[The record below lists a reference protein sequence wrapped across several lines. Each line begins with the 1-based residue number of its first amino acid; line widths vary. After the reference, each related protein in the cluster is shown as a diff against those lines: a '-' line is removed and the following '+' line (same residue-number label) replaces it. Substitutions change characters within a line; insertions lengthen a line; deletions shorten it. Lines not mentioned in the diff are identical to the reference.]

1 LDLNYYGGIEMGL
14 FDKFKGLV
22 GDAVD
27 GIAGGQSGDK
37 AEGKKEEI
45 QNIFNAKVKDGGNYN
60 VLAGINMVTTKKLT
74 KEIRTYYNY
83 IVGYKDGD
91 DPEIVLI
98 STTYDLVSVEEPVF
112 CKKSECKRAEYL
124 QNTGSFSILHP
135 KLGDSPL
142 DFSIIASA
150 AWGSSGALII
160 PVSYVDE
167 FTSFTEFF
175 QNRFAK

>member
-1 LDLNYYGGIEMGL
+1 L
-14 FDKFKGLV
+14 FDKFKGL
-22 GDAVD
+22 
-27 GIAGGQSGDK
+27 AGGST
-37 AEGKKEEI
+37 EGKKEEI
-45 QNIFNAKVKDGGNYN
+45 RNIFNAKVNDGEKYK
-60 VLAGINMVTTKKLT
+60 VLAGTNMVTTKKLT

-112 CKKSECKRAEYL
+112 CKRSECEKAVYL
-124 QNTGSFSILHP
+124 QNTGTFSISHP
-135 KLGDSPL
+135 KLGDTPL
-142 DFSIIASA
+142 DFAIIASA

-167 FTSFTEFF
+167 FTPFTEFF
-175 QNRFAK
+175 QKLFAK

>member
-1 LDLNYYGGIEMGL
+1 MGL
-14 FDKFKGLV
+14 FDKVKGLV
-22 GDAVD
+22 GDTLS
-27 GIAGGQSGDK
+27 GIAAGQSGGN

-45 QNIFNAKVKDGGNYN
+45 RNIFNAKVKEGGRYN
-60 VLAGINMVTTKKLT
+60 VLAGMNMVTTKKLT

-83 IVGYKDGD
+83 IVGYQDGD

-98 STTYDLVSVEEPVF
+98 STTYDLASVEEPVF
-112 CKKSECKRAEYL
+112 CKRSECKKAVYL

-135 KLGDSPL
+135 QLGDTPV
-142 DFSIIASA
+142 DFGIIASA

-160 PVSYVDE
+160 PVAYVDE
-167 FTSFTEFF
+167 FMPFTEFF

>member
-1 LDLNYYGGIEMGL
+1 MGL

-22 GDAVD
+22 GDTLS
-27 GIAGGQSGDK
+27 GIAGGQSGGNT
-37 AEGKKEEI
+37 EGKKEEI
-45 QNIFNAKVKDGGNYN
+45 RNIFNAKVKDGGGYK
-60 VLAGINMVTTKKLT
+60 VLAGMNMVTTKKLT

-112 CKKSECKRAEYL
+112 CKRGECKKAAYL
-124 QNTGSFSILHP
+124 QNTGNFSISHP
-135 KLGDSPL
+135 KLGDTPL
-142 DFSIIASA
+142 DFGIIASA

-167 FTSFTEFF
+167 FTAFTEFF

>member
-1 LDLNYYGGIEMGL
+1 MGL

-22 GDAVD
+22 GDAVS
-27 GIAGGQSGDK
+27 GLAGGQSGGN
-37 AEGKKEEI
+37 AEGKKEEVR
-45 QNIFNAKVKDGGNYN
+45 NIFNSKVKDGGSYK
-60 VLAGINMVTTKKLT
+60 VLAGMYMVTTKKLT

-91 DPEIVLI
+91 DPEIVII
-98 STTYDLVSVEEPVF
+98 STTYDLASVEEPVL
-112 CKKSECKRAEYL
+112 CKKSECNKAAYF
-124 QNTGSFSILHP
+124 QNTGGFSISHP
-135 KLGDSPL
+135 KLGNTPL
-142 DFSIIASA
+142 DFAIIASA

-167 FTSFTEFF
+167 FTPFTDFF

>member
-1 LDLNYYGGIEMGL
+1 MGL

-22 GDAVD
+22 GDTLS
-27 GIAGGQSGDK
+27 GIAEGQSGGS

-45 QNIFNAKVKDGGNYN
+45 QNIFNAKVKDGEIYKI
-60 VLAGINMVTTKKLT
+60 LAGMNMVTTKKLT

-98 STTYDLVSVEEPVF
+98 STTCDLVSVEEPVF
-112 CKKSECKRAEYL
+112 CKRSECKKAVYL
-124 QNTGSFSILHP
+124 QNTGTFSISHS

-142 DFSIIASA
+142 DFGIIVSV

-167 FTSFTEFF
+167 FTPFTEFF